1 MEIDY
6 LFVSKDDFSIC
17 NLESKD
23 FKNGEKRTWKSSRKK
38 RKGFNPIL
46 QSKIVLLGCGIKNLC
61 VAVENGGKKG
71 KISVRIC
78 VCVCVCV
85 GGGRG
90 LDGSET

>member
-6 LFVSKDDFSIC
+6 LFVSKDDLSIC

-46 QSKIVLLGCGIKNLC
+46 QSKIVLLGCGMKNLC
-61 VAVENGGKKG
+61 VVVENGAKK
-71 KISVRIC
+71 REDACEDMCAC
-78 VCVCVCV
+78 VCV
-85 GGGRG
+85 
-90 LDGSET
+90 